1 MKIFSKTHKIIIL
14 TLLTLLLVASLFLLR
29 EERELFFT
37 KIQNFYLSARN
48 TFLLNQNKMKA
59 PEIIAPAWAVYP
71 PVVRLLPNCP
81 FTNVGQVGDIFVKNR
96 KCNWSDYKC
105 SLTDY
110 RNCNG
115 YMDMGQTV
123 GDACYCNS
131 YNYVCGIATM
141 SQGYSYCFAV
151 LRSDGTY
158 FATSCDFCVR
168 Q

>member
-1 MKIFSKTHKIIIL
+1 MKTFLKTHRVIIL
-14 TLLTLLLVASLFLLR
+14 TLLILFLAIPQFLLQK
-29 EERELFFT
+29 EKNLFYAKT
-37 KIQNFYLSARN
+37 QNFYLSARN
-48 TFLLNQNKMKA
+48 TFLLSQNRMKA

-81 FTNVGQVGDIFVKNR
+81 FTNVGQVGDIFAKNR

-110 RNCNG
+110 DNCNG
-115 YMDMGQTV
+115 YMDMGQPV

-131 YNYVCGIATM
+131 FNYVCALNTVG
-141 SQGYSYCFAV
+141 SHSYCYAV